1 MQNFKFLSYT
11 FVMTW
16 QQIRERYPNEW
27 LLIEAT
33 KAHSQHGQRILESM
47 VVLDT
52 FPDGAS
58 AWKAYSEI
66 HKSNTKRELF
76 PVHTSKE
83 NLEIQE
89 HFWLGLRPVI
99 PFLHSFLSKARAIA
113 TS

>member
-1 MQNFKFLSYT
+1 MQNFKFLPYT

-89 HFWLGLRPVI
+89 YLLISP
-99 PFLHSFLSKARAIA
+99 RAFNA
-113 TS
+113 VAKTTTEPPTQP